1 MGPENIRTSP
11 ARASIFKFLK
21 HQAFLLHHI
30 VDHLYRPVEEL
41 LPLVRVPGVD
51 VRAGHD
57 GGAPV
62 LHGKVGDQGDDL
74 ANQMRA
80 LTVLTNKRTKANIII
95 TVLKVLTNERLT
107 WRLSM

>member
-1 MGPENIRTSP
+1 MLNGTREHQNIAGPGLNLQVFKTS
-11 ARASIFKFLK
+11 SFFLPYI
-21 HQAFLLHHI
+21 A
-30 VDHLYRPVEEL
+30 DHLYRPVEEL

-80 LTVLTNKRTKANIII
+80 LTVLTNKRTKANIITGRSDI
-95 TVLKVLTNERLT
+95 SIE
-107 WRLSM
+107 SIDQ

>member
-1 MGPENIRTSP
+1 MLNGTREHQNIAGPGLNLQVFKTS
-11 ARASIFKFLK
+11 SFFLPCI
-21 HQAFLLHHI
+21 A
-30 VDHLYRPVEEL
+30 DHLYRPVEEL

-74 ANQMRA
+74 ANQM
-80 LTVLTNKRTKANIII
+80 
-95 TVLKVLTNERLT
+95 
-107 WRLSM
+107 